1 MNILSFSRNLK
12 VIIGDVALY
21 QLRTEVFR
29 LRIRIFFFGFFSAI
43 RVQVFV
49 LCLAGCSFL
58 LLSSGCYSFTGG
70 SIPAHLKTLAIPL
83 ADDTSGFGQA
93 QLRETLT
100 QQLIQNFRRDNAYT
114 LVQDR
119 SDALL
124 MVAITNIAEA
134 TATVQQG
141 EVERDKQVVV
151 TVNVV
156 YEDRVKQKTIWQKP
170 LSSTIAYDIA
180 SGLQGR
186 DAALQRALQQL
197 SNDILLS
204 VVSGW

>member
-12 VIIGDVALY
+12 VIIEDVALY
-21 QLRTEVFR
+21 QLRTKVLR
-29 LRIRIFFFGFFSAI
+29 LLSVSFLSAI
-43 RVQVFV
+43 RVQAFV
-49 LCLAGCSFL
+49 LCLAGCSL
-58 LLSSGCYSFTGG
+58 LLLSGCYSFTGG
-70 SIPAHLKTLAIPL
+70 SLPAHLKTLAIPL

-124 MVAITNIAEA
+124 TVAITNIAEA

-151 TVNVV
+151 TLNVL

-170 LSSTIAYDIA
+170 LSSTITYDIA

-186 DAALQRALQQL
+186 DAALGRALQQL
-197 SNDILLS
+197 ANDILLS

>member
-12 VIIGDVALY
+12 VINWDVALY
-21 QLRTEVFR
+21 QLRTKVLR
-29 LRIRIFFFGFFSAI
+29 LPSAI
-43 RVQVFV
+43 RGQAFV
-49 LCLAGCSFL
+49 LCLAGCSL
-58 LLSSGCYSFTGG
+58 LLLLSGCYSFTGG
-70 SIPAHLKTLAIPL
+70 SLPAHLKTLAIPL

-124 MVAITNIAEA
+124 TVAITNIAEA

-151 TVNVV
+151 TINVL
-156 YEDRVKQKTIWQKP
+156 YEDRVKQKIIWQKP
-170 LSSTIAYDIA
+170 LSSTITYDIS

-186 DAALQRALQQL
+186 DTALQRALQQL
-197 SNDILLS
+197 ANDILLS

>member
-12 VIIGDVALY
+12 VIKREVALY
-21 QLRTEVFR
+21 QLRTKVLR
-29 LRIRIFFFGFFSAI
+29 LPSVI
-43 RVQVFV
+43 RVQAFV

-58 LLSSGCYSFTGG
+58 LLISGCYSFTGG
-70 SIPAHLKTLAIPL
+70 SLPPHLKTLAIPL

-119 SDALL
+119 SDAVLT
-124 MVAITNIAEA
+124 VAITNIAEA

-151 TVNVV
+151 STNVV
-156 YEDRVKQKTIWQKP
+156 YEDRVKQKIIWQKP
-170 LSSTIAYDIA
+170 MSSTITYDIA

-197 SNDILLS
+197 ANDILLS